1 MQKCRL
7 WFFLQSVIPSITP
20 TSFKRCRFD
29 TSCSRMLDPPLRIFR
44 CYICVENRLK
54 APLTDL
60 SLLVEHLAM
69 HFDFHLF
76 ECRGCDQKFM
86 TPFLANFHIKEGRC
100 KREEGE
106 LCDEGGPLKVVDL
119 DTVEFEMFCHLQNAV
134 TKCVELMLYELN
146 CGEYDL
152 VSAINANKKLPECPN
167 SPEPIIREERQMQTS
182 PPLDPA
188 PTTTSTPP
196 LILPPPPPPP
206 ALNSSSDMSIAT
218 TCTVESATKS
228 CELADGCSLIS
239 DDEEEEEERPYH
251 SAWIRSPRP
260 RPHAPQKFEVGVSSP
275 AVSHGITYVI
285 VISSSCRFFSCK
297 NLKNDSG
304 QSKQPPD
311 NVEADDGLS
320 TISNSPSSTVAAQ
333 SSPVQSP
340 QQSPPHTPLHS
351 PPSTSTS
358 SIPSLLSLKFNH
370 KLDFDIPP
378 RRDIRQPVFKP
389 DRAAAPPP
397 TNYAEAD
404 SSSSSAAVPP
414 QQPFFFQAPPPKPKR
429 AVSTQNL
436 NSLNESVYPVLAP
449 VYSGGVQVFPGQP
462 QLVHPQRIPGYSG
475 QIQPAPEEVMPPAYQ
490 TAPCYGMVPPPT
502 VAEVS
507 SSTSGMPHHDERRL
521 SDNLPVFPPHHEREL
536 SPLRVESPVQGH
548 LPHDFLVDGNS
559 STGDRSESQLSR
571 MSLEDDGYT
580 IDCAGSPDLDISV
593 PPRPGE
599 SPFPLPLFLENPLL
613 GCGSSFPGEEL
624 DHRPRIRSG
633 NEEWVGYETR
643 ITEQRPGGV
652 TISHRSQRIS
662 RNPRGEKQR
671 HSYAIQVMQGF
682 DPHTGTVITP
692 RRRRNSSGRRSRA
705 LSRDRSSHARSR
717 TTGPPRSRKSRSR
730 SPRSRSPRSRSP
742 PRSSRQRMRSPSNS
756 PVRRSGS
763 VERSRSH
770 RRHGS
775 GREKFEIFPAS
786 ILDGDMPSSSRD
798 PERPRHRSRSRRR
811 GEDRE
816 EDDDELEDER
826 PRKHSSS
833 SKSSSK
839 SAASDIEVLEV
850 IQHAADRASRP
861 SGSSKPSHFADWKKK
876 QSKLSR
882 IPIPPPLP
890 RRK

>member
-1 MQKCRL
+1 
-7 WFFLQSVIPSITP
+7 
-20 TSFKRCRFD
+20 
-29 TSCSRMLDPPLRIFR
+29 MLDPPLRIFR

-239 DDEEEEEERPYH
+239 DDEEEEEE
-251 SAWIRSPRP
+251 
-260 RPHAPQKFEVGVSSP
+260 
-275 AVSHGITYVI
+275 
-285 VISSSCRFFSCK
+285 
-297 NLKNDSG
+297 

-599 SPFPLPLFLENPLL
+599 
-613 GCGSSFPGEEL
+613 EL

-682 DPHTGTVITP
+682 DPHTGTAI
-692 RRRRNSSGRRSRA
+692 
-705 LSRDRSSHARSR
+705 
-717 TTGPPRSRKSRSR
+717 
-730 SPRSRSPRSRSP
+730 
-742 PRSSRQRMRSPSNS
+742 
-756 PVRRSGS
+756 
-763 VERSRSH
+763 
-770 RRHGS
+770 
-775 GREKFEIFPAS
+775 
-786 ILDGDMPSSSRD
+786 
-798 PERPRHRSRSRRR
+798 
-811 GEDRE
+811 
-816 EDDDELEDER
+816 
-826 PRKHSSS
+826 
-833 SKSSSK
+833 
-839 SAASDIEVLEV
+839 
-850 IQHAADRASRP
+850 
-861 SGSSKPSHFADWKKK
+861 
-876 QSKLSR
+876 
-882 IPIPPPLP
+882 
-890 RRK
+890 